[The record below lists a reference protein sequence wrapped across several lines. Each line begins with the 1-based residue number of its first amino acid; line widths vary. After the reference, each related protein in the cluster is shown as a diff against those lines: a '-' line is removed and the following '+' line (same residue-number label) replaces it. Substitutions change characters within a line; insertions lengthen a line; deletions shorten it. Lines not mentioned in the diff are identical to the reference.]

1 MYYLC
6 IVKQI
11 KRMNMEY
18 TTEDFGYNVRETLEG
33 LEVSEDG
40 KVVCTLEG
48 KSLTGY
54 MNDENVIDSETLE
67 DDIREQIEIEGFL
80 SYQKE
85 YC

>member
-1 MYYLC
+1 
-6 IVKQI
+6 
-11 KRMNMEY
+11 MEY

-48 KSLTGY
+48 KSLTKY
-54 MNDENVIDSETLE
+54 MNEENVIDSETLE
-67 DDIREQIEIEGFL
+67 DDIREEIEIEGFL

>member
-1 MYYLC
+1 
-6 IVKQI
+6 
-11 KRMNMEY
+11 MEY

-40 KVVCTLEG
+40 KVVCTLDG
-48 KSLTGY
+48 KSLANYT
-54 MNDENVIDSETLE
+54 DEDDVIDSETLE
-67 DDIREQIEIEGFL
+67 DDIREQIEVEGFL